1 MCSQVPGIAL
11 PLSMQFISDTSAC
24 CRSSHEPAGQQSDG
38 RTQAGAEGDGLLEIR
53 GMSAGLRDSVRLPD
67 IREPMMRRKEDHMQR
82 LWLWAEGVRTGGA
95 ADLGPP

>member
-1 MCSQVPGIAL
+1 M
-11 PLSMQFISDTSAC
+11 
-24 CRSSHEPAGQQSDG
+24 
-38 RTQAGAEGDGLLEIR
+38 EIR